1 MSLRVRNVPPV
12 ARSRSVFRCTSCGG
26 ASPKWTGR
34 CPACDDWNTLVEE
47 LDVAPAVVAAAPATR
62 PVPIT
67 ELDTADGRPVPTGID
82 ELDRVLG
89 GGLVPGSVTL
99 IGGEPGVGKSTLVLQ
114 MLAARARSG
123 STVLYVTG
131 EESVE
136 QVRLR
141 AERLGALH
149 ERLLLVA
156 ETALP
161 NVLAH
166 MGSRSPGRVR
176 RRFGA
181 DPVRPV
187 VLVRARIGR
196 PRSGSAP
203 HRLVQEA
210 KRSGTTV
217 VLVGHVTKDGQLA
230 GPRVLEH
237 VVDTVLSIDGDRHHD
252 LRFVRAV
259 KHRFGSTEEL
269 GLSRSARPAGAGG
282 RSVGPVPGRPPHRNR
297 RVRS

>member
-1 MSLRVRNVPPV
+1 MTR
-12 ARSRSVFRCTSCGG
+12 ARTVFRCSSCGG
-26 ASPKWTGR
+26 AAPKWAGR
-34 CPACDDWNTLVEE
+34 CPGCDDWNTLAEE
-47 LDVAPAVVAAAPATR
+47 LEAPVEQTPSLAPATQ

-67 ELDTADGRPVPTGID
+67 QLTTADTGPVPTGID

-99 IGGEPGVGKSTLVLQ
+99 LGGEPGVGKSTLVLQ
-114 MLAARARSG
+114 MLAARARTG

-131 EESVE
+131 EESIE

-141 AERLGALH
+141 AERLGALVD
-149 ERLLLVA
+149 RLMLVA

-161 NVLAH
+161 NVIAH
-166 MGSRSPGRVR
+166 IDALSPDVCVVDSVQTMY
-176 RRFGA
+176 
-181 DPVRPV
+181 DPTY
-187 VLVRARIGR
+187 
-196 PRSGSAP
+196 SSAP
-203 HRLVQEA
+203 GSVTQVRECAHRLVQEA
-210 KRSGTTV
+210 KRRGVTMV
-217 VLVGHVTKDGQLA
+217 VVGHVTKDGQLA

-269 GLSRSARPAGAGG
+269 GLMAVCSTGLESVADPSGLFLGDRSRESQG
-282 RSVGPVPGRPPHRNR
+282 RW
-297 RVRS
+297 